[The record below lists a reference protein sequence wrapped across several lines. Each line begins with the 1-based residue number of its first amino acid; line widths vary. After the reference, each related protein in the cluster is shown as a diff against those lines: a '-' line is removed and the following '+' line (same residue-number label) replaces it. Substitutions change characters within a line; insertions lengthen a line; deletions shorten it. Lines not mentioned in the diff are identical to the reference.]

1 MMETTMNDALSFTS
15 SLIAGLLL
23 GAFFFG
29 GLWWT
34 VCKGVK
40 SEQAALWFFGSM
52 LLRTSVVMLGFYLL
66 LGDSWLRMLVGLF
79 GFFIARLMVTRL
91 TQIDEQP
98 KPLAQGADHAP

>member
-1 MMETTMNDALSFTS
+1 MTDALSFGY

-23 GAFFFG
+23 GTFFFG

-40 SEQAALWFFGSM
+40 SERAALWFFGSM

-66 LGDSWLRMLVGLF
+66 LGDSWQRMLAGLF
-79 GFFIARLMVTRL
+79 GFFIARLIVTRL
-91 TQIDEQP
+91 TQVVEQP
-98 KPLAQGADHAP
+98 KPLALEADHAS

>member
-1 MMETTMNDALSFTS
+1 MNEALSFTS
-15 SLIAGLLL
+15 SLIVGLLL

-34 VCKGVK
+34 VRNGVK
-40 SEQAALWFFGSM
+40 SKRAALWFFSSM

-66 LGDSWLRMLVGLF
+66 LGDSWLRMLAGLF
-79 GFFIARLMVTRL
+79 GFFIARLIVTRL
-91 TQIDEQP
+91 TLVFEQS